1 MVSISKVGRIFST
14 CFSRHCVGFSL
25 FYLVLSPLTQL
36 SFYIRQHIGV
46 VVVKNP
52 RNLPVAQLELL
63 WYDECCIRI

>member
-25 FYLVLSPLTQL
+25 LLGLEPINSTFILYTTTYRCSCGQE
-36 SFYIRQHIGV
+36 
-46 VVVKNP
+46 P